1 VSTEGHGAGI
11 GHGAGMRLG
20 GASYA
25 GRDTD
30 AGTGARVGGVGGV
43 VRDAD
48 TTGGAEDG
56 SEGEGQGREAL
67 GDVIED
73 DGGDK
78 TGEGSQRSVHG
89 IVEMRQVRPSL
100 PPSSLAPRPSTWRS
114 IFSCSLD
121 GVCISLRLP
130 AYGLCGLFMLGG
142 FPCVSQPPLTSRG
155 ACSCLHLSPLLSPPP
170 QIVNRLVR
178 RIHYSAFTCPSK
190 ET

>member
-1 VSTEGHGAGI
+1 
-11 GHGAGMRLG
+11 MRLS

-25 GRDTD
+25 GRRDTD
-30 AGTGARVGGVGGV
+30 AVAGAPGGGMGGV

-48 TTGGAEDG
+48 TTGSAEDG
-56 SEGEGQGREAL
+56 SEGGGQGREAL

-73 DGGDK
+73 DGGDN

-89 IVEMRQVRPSL
+89 IVEMRQVRL
-100 PPSSLAPRPSTWRS
+100 FFKASLAPRPSTWRYP
-114 IFSCSLD
+114 FSCPLD
-121 GVCISLRLP
+121 GVCISLSLP
-130 AYGLCGLFMLGG
+130 ANGLCWLFVLGG

-155 ACSCLHLSPLLSPPP
+155 ACACLHLSPLLSPPP

-178 RIHYSAFTCPSK
+178 RIHYSAFACPSK